1 MEEFLEKMCS
11 FAVKISKHIFKFF
24 SYMFEKIYI
33 ILKELEEEEQ
43 KKQNIPIQNIEY
55 FDTLVRFL
63 LDNSNNHSGIDFY
76 TRLENVYLNI
86 IEADNK
92 ERKLIG
98 EPVYVPHPN
107 FALELQYVNI
117 AAIRNIINNN
127 FLQLIYDNTSLYKI
141 SIQYK
146 LDEKENNNIQD
157 TEYIKNIFNNYC
169 HNMMIFPKLPIFC
182 TEVAKENRYLVFTF
196 IHYGKHK
203 ETKTKEIDFH
213 DEDFY

>member
-43 KKQNIPIQNIEY
+43 KEQNIPIQNIEY
-55 FDTLVRFL
+55 FDTLVKFL
-63 LDNSNNHSGIDFY
+63 LDNSNNHSGINFY
-76 TRLENVYLNI
+76 SLLDSIDSFNAN
-86 IEADNK
+86 
-92 ERKLIG
+92 RKLNG
-98 EPVYVPHPN
+98 QEPYVPHPD

-117 AAIRNIINNN
+117 TWIRNITNNN
-127 FLQLIYDNTSLYKI
+127 FLKLIYDNTSLYKV

-146 LDEKENNNIQD
+146 LDEKENNDIQD

-203 ETKTKEIDFH
+203 EIKTKEIDFH

>member
-1 MEEFLEKMCS
+1 M
-11 FAVKISKHIFKFF
+11 VKIRNLLNKLLYLLIDTADKLFTYFKK
-24 SYMFEKIYI
+24 MKEENK
-33 ILKELEEEEQ
+33 LKYSM
-43 KKQNIPIQNIEY
+43 PIRDVDY
-55 FDTLVRFL
+55 FDTLSKFL

-76 TRLENVYLNI
+76 ARLENIYLNI

-92 ERKLIG
+92 ERKLVG
-98 EPVYVPHPN
+98 EPAYVPHPN
-107 FALELQYVNI
+107 FALELQYANI
-117 AAIRNIINNN
+117 TWIRNMINNN
-127 FLQLIYDNTSLYKI
+127 FLQLIYDNTSLYKV

-182 TEVAKENRYLVFTF
+182 TEVTKENRYLVFTF

>member
-1 MEEFLEKMCS
+1 M
-11 FAVKISKHIFKFF
+11 VKIRNLLNKLLYLLIDTADKLFTYLK
-24 SYMFEKIYI
+24 K
-33 ILKELEEEEQ
+33 LKEENKL
-43 KKQNIPIQNIEY
+43 KYSMPIRDVDY
-55 FDTLVRFL
+55 FDTLINFL
-63 LDNSNNHSGIDFY
+63 LDNSNNHSGINFY
-76 TRLENVYLNI
+76 SRLENIYLDSIDSFN
-86 IEADNK
+86 AN
-92 ERKLIG
+92 RKLNG
-98 EPVYVPHPN
+98 QEPYVPHPD

-117 AAIRNIINNN
+117 TWIRNITNNN
-127 FLQLIYDNTSLYKI
+127 FLKLIYDNTSLYKV

-169 HNMMIFPKLPIFC
+169 HNMMIFPELPIFC
-182 TEVAKENRYLVFTF
+182 TEVAKENRYLIFTF

>member
-1 MEEFLEKMCS
+1 M
-11 FAVKISKHIFKFF
+11 VKIRNLLNKLLYLLMDTADKLFTYLK
-24 SYMFEKIYI
+24 K
-33 ILKELEEEEQ
+33 LKEEN
-43 KKQNIPIQNIEY
+43 KMKSSMPIRDVDY
-55 FDTLVRFL
+55 FDTLIYFL

-76 TRLENVYLNI
+76 TRFENIYLNI
-86 IEADNK
+86 IETENK
-92 ERKLIG
+92 ERKLNG
-98 EPVYVPHPN
+98 QEPYGPHPN
-107 FALELQYVNI
+107 FALELQYTNMTW
-117 AAIRNIINNN
+117 IRNMINNN

-157 TEYIKNIFNNYC
+157 TEYINNIFNNYC

-182 TEVAKENRYLVFTF
+182 TEVAKENRYLIFTF

-203 ETKTKEIDFH
+203 ETKTKDIDFH